1 VEIDDNPE
9 SIEGRIMSSIQ
20 RIARG
25 VITAGCLVGLSRA
38 PIAQPTPPDAPAQ
51 NDAPA
56 PLVIRVEHPA
66 DGSILNTRQP
76 SIRVCL
82 SGGDEAT
89 RVTFRASLDGET
101 ISAKFM
107 WSGDCAQWSP
117 SGDWFGLGKRHA
129 WSAPPYEEEGW
140 TAGMRDGGHDF
151 VASVSGPTGEEVAV
165 RSHFRIETEH
175 MAVSLGVGFPNMSL
189 EGFDGS
195 FAPTNLLE
203 GRFGPRCVSTLVK
216 DAGVLRY
223 TEKAVSIGGV
233 STRLADAGDPG
244 ETETSLWRFMAGR
257 RKGYGSRTGDAAFV
271 APYQGTSVF
280 FDDFDAYEG
289 PYSPADVLALEP
301 FDGHTRVGSAFE
313 GGVAFGINRSITLD
327 AGFEEMAVYP
337 HYIFWPALGSGLVH
351 GIALSVADG
360 ISRQVARTSP
370 RAAPI
375 VSFILRN
382 GISYVIYHQRRSN
395 VNWPFGG
402 GPGLI
407 YEGVKVSFT
416 FTY

>member
-1 VEIDDNPE
+1 MGP
-9 SIEGRIMSSIQ
+9 IMVMIQ
-20 RIARG
+20 RFIHGLLA
-25 VITAGCLVGLSRA
+25 AGCVAGLAS
-38 PIAQPTPPDAPAQ
+38 AQPTQPEAPAPAQ
-51 NDAPA
+51 NEAPA
-56 PLVIRVEHPA
+56 PLVVRVERPA

-82 SGGDEAT
+82 LGGDEAP
-89 RVTFRASLDGET
+89 RATFRAALDGET
-101 ISAKFM
+101 ISAKFK

-117 SGDWFGLGKRHA
+117 SDDWFGLGKHHA
-129 WSAPPYEEEGW
+129 WSDPPYQESGW
-140 TAGMRDGGHDF
+140 TGGMRDGGHHF
-151 VASVSGPTGEEVAV
+151 VASVSGAEGKEVTAET
-165 RSHFRIETEH
+165 HFRVETEH
-175 MAVSLGVGFPNMSL
+175 MAVSLGVGFPQMSL

-195 FAPTNLLE
+195 FAPVNLLE
-203 GRFGPRCVSTLVK
+203 ARFGPRRVSTIAK
-216 DAGVLRY
+216 DAGVVQY
-223 TEKAVSIGGV
+223 TDKALSIGGI
-233 STRLADAGDPG
+233 STHLAEAGDPG

-257 RKGYGSRTGDAAFV
+257 RKGYGYRTGDVAFV

-280 FDDFDAYEG
+280 FDDFDAYAG
-289 PYSPADVLALEP
+289 PYTPADALALEP
-301 FDGHTRVGSAFE
+301 FNGHTRVGSAFE
-313 GGVAFGINRSITLD
+313 GGITFGINRSITLD

-337 HYIFWPALGSGLVH
+337 HWIFWPALGSGAIH

-360 ISRQVARTSP
+360 VSRQVARVSP

-375 VSFILRN
+375 VSFLLRN